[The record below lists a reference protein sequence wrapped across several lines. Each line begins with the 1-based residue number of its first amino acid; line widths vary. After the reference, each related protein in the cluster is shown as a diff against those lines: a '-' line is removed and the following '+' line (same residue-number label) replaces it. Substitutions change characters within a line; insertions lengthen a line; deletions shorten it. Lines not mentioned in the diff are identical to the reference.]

1 MRAAVLPKR
10 PMRVRPVQLVFIII
24 LLSSL
29 RSADCSVLT
38 AGAFGIDSR
47 YFEAVLCQDC
57 EGIWTEIALRDVF
70 AVKPVKLDRFI
81 PSREPHL
88 VQRGKDPGA
97 AFHGRIRNPRVTD
110 LPAAELAAAYGIAWA
125 MKPPAAHCVSIYATT
140 GSAG

>member
-1 MRAAVLPKR
+1 
-10 PMRVRPVQLVFIII
+10 MRVRPVQLVCIII

-38 AGAFGIDSR
+38 AGALGIDGR

-70 AVKPVKLDRFI
+70 AGKPIKLDRFI
-81 PSREPHL
+81 PPREAQL
-88 VQRGKDPGA
+88 MLRGADPGA
-97 AFHGRIRNPRVTD
+97 AFHGRIRDARVRTLPR
-110 LPAAELAAAYGIAWA
+110 AGLAAAYGTAWA